1 MPSPAIAGVS
11 SALPIIL
18 LLLIGVGI
26 LSHSCFYWSKWE
38 DIKSLYKDTFNKR
51 GTLQSVLRHGIF
63 SFVALFLE
71 IPLLLTF
78 MAIIVINIVF
88 GALHL
93 YLQQIYL
100 FFLFFA
106 FNIIEVNNHWL

>member
-38 DIKSLYKDTFNKR
+38 DFKSLYKDTFNKR
-51 GTLQSVLRHGIF
+51 GTEYIVLWV
-63 SFVALFLE
+63 SFYFYELFLE

-106 FNIIEVNNHWL
+106 FNIIEVSSL